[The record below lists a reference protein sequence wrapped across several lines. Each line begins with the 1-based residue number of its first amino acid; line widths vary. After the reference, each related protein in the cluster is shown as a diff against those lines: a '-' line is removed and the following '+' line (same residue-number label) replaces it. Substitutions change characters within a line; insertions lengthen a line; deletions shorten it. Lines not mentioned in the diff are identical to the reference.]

1 MLNVGNQK
9 KGQIMAWI
17 CRACS
22 SIYMDSYY
30 DELDRCPLSRCNGG
44 SDGEDNLIYVDDVF
58 APIVAEF
65 NKKGFEVESAV
76 FGNPINVIDRPS
88 EITFDY
94 VLTDCFTEDKLN
106 DIFSG
111 LPDNWKF
118 MIRDGKPVIEC
129 IYFADTDIERV
140 ELFMKAHLDLAN
152 FVDNVDELHY

>member
-1 MLNVGNQK
+1 MSF
-9 KGQIMAWI
+9 I

-22 SIYMDSYY
+22 EIYSDNYGFG
-30 DELDRCPLSRCNGG
+30 LFGACPKERCNGE
-44 SDGEDNLIYVDDVF
+44 EDDLIYVDDVF

-129 IYFADTDIERV
+129 IYFANTDIERV